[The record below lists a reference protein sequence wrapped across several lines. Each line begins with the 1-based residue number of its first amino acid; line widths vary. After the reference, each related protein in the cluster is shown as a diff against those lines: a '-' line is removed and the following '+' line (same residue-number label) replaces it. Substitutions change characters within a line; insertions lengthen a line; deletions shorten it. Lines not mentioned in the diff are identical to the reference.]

1 MTDRREDPM
10 SLDVPACAS
19 TTSGPPAELTVVAVL
34 PDGRRQ
40 AALVRTESGAMV
52 AEVAAALAGLMDE
65 AQGSPPLLYV
75 DGVPVPADTAVSEGG
90 MVHGALV
97 GLGVA
102 VADSPLPAVGLE
114 VAVVGGPAAGA
125 AVVAVPGR
133 TITVGR
139 AVASALPVSDPE
151 VSRTHATLAVADDG
165 RQALLEDNGSR
176 NGINWAGYRLEASAT
191 MAPGDVAQV
200 GESVIALRT
209 SAAPAPVL
217 EPGKEPGTVRYN
229 RPPRITPPVTVQEL
243 VVPAEPEQ
251 PNNRRF
257 PVAAILFPLALGAVL
272 LVFMGPNPYLFFIA
286 LSPFMMLFNIIG
298 DRRGGRADYRKK
310 KAEYDQAMGTLDD
323 RMAEA
328 VAADEKGSRVAHPD
342 PGALL
347 SIACGPTGR
356 LWERRVQD
364 PDFLH
369 LRVGLADRPA
379 AVRVRHEGGRSSAQ
393 DDRPAPVSRLV
404 PVTIDVPDVGVLGV
418 AGPRPTGLGAARA
431 MVAQAAT
438 LHGPR
443 DLRLVVI
450 TGAEE
455 APEWEW
461 TTWLPHMAPAE
472 DGGPRRATAAG
483 VAQAEARLNEL
494 AALVAAR
501 AEYRRDQMASGLFGA
516 RVLVV
521 LDGARRMRS
530 LSGLAE
536 VLQDGP
542 AEGVY
547 ALCLD
552 RDEASLPSEC
562 QATAVTD
569 GAPTRMVV
577 RRPAGDPV
585 EGVLADALDV
595 GAADR
600 LARALAPVRDLG
612 GDRTGEGSVPARV
625 RFVDVVLGETGAD
638 AGAGVA
644 GSDSSSG
651 PGESE
656 IEPRDVIAR
665 WRSYRGGRSTRALL
679 GVAADGP
686 FSVDLVT
693 DGPHALVAGTTGSGK
708 SELLQ
713 TLVASLALGNRPDQ
727 LHVVL
732 VDYKG
737 GAAFSHCAG
746 LPHCVGM
753 VTDLD
758 GRLSE
763 RALISFT
770 AELKRR
776 ERLLAGVGAKD
787 IDGYWAAT
795 DAPLPRLVIVID
807 EFATLVEE
815 VPDFVKGI
823 VGVGMRG
830 RSLGVHVVLA
840 TQRPAGVVT
849 GDLRAN
855 VNLRLCLRV
864 ADPSES
870 SDVLDVSDAA
880 RIPTS
885 RPGRAYARTGHRE
898 LTVFQTARVGGPRP
912 GTVDASAA
920 YRPVEV
926 EPWRFSLLGEPV
938 RSLTAEDD
946 QGDEGETDLAGL
958 VRAVQAAAEAEGV
971 APQEGPWLPPL
982 PELVTLDRLDPGTGE
997 RTSPHEPMT
1006 GERSSPVVATIG
1018 LADLPAAQD
1027 QQPFSV
1033 DLERTGSLLIVGSV
1047 RSGRSTALR
1056 TLASSLAA
1064 GSSPE
1069 ALHLYVI
1076 DGGNRVLANLDA
1088 LPHCGAV
1095 VAADDHDRVERL
1107 LAFLAGEIQQRQ
1119 RMLSAQGFGSL
1130 AEQRAAATPGEAL
1143 PHVVLLLDKLEAFQA
1158 LYLDRDSGSLLE
1170 VLERMLREGPSV
1182 GITPVIATDRSGLT
1196 ARLSSAV
1203 EHRLVL
1209 RQAERDDY
1217 LVAGIPP
1224 RSVPAHVPP
1233 GRAFWATDLTEV
1245 QLALLDPDPSGTA
1258 QGAAVAELAARA
1270 MTRFHDVPAGRL
1282 PRRIDPLP
1290 EEVTATEVEAYR
1302 RQAKAD
1308 GAATC
1313 VLGVGGDEL
1322 APVDVDLADLGPA
1335 FVIAGPPRS
1344 GRSTALTTMVTS
1356 LGGRLPVV
1364 AIAPRPSPLRDLHEA
1379 PGVAAVLTDSAT
1391 IGADLDEVVEQ
1402 LGGGGLAVVI
1412 DDAELLGD
1420 GQAGV
1425 ALERLVRTARDRSI
1439 VVVAAATTDDLLQSR
1454 FRGWLADARRS
1465 RAGLLLCPS
1474 SSYDGEVFDL
1484 KLPRSLSGGWPPGRG
1499 LLVARGSAKPV
1510 QVARVA

>member
-1 MTDRREDPM
+1 M
-10 SLDVPACAS
+10 SLDAPARKM
-19 TTSGPPAELTVVAVL
+19 TTTGPLAELTVVAVL

-40 AALVRTESGAMV
+40 AALVRTETGAMV
-52 AEVAAALAGLMDE
+52 AEVAAALAGLASE
-65 AQGSPPLLYV
+65 APGSPPLLYI
-75 DGVPVPADTAVSEGG
+75 DGVPVPADTSVSESGL
-90 MVHGALV
+90 VHGALV

-102 VADSPLPAVGLE
+102 VVDEPLPAVGLE

-125 AVVAVPGR
+125 AVVAAPGR

-139 AVASALPVSDPE
+139 AMASALPVADPE
-151 VSRTHATLAVADDG
+151 VSRTHATLAVTDDG
-165 RQALLEDNGSR
+165 SQALLEDNGSR
-176 NGINWAGYRLEASAT
+176 NGITWAGYRLEAAAT
-191 MAPGDVAQV
+191 MVPGDVAQV
-200 GESVIALRT
+200 GESVISLRPA
-209 SAAPAPVL
+209 AAPAPVL
-217 EPGKEPGTVRYN
+217 EPGKEAGTVRYN

-243 VVPAEPEQ
+243 VVPAKPEQ

-310 KAEYDQAMGTLDD
+310 KAEYDQAMSTLDD

-328 VAADEKGSRVAHPD
+328 VATDEKGSRIAHPD
-342 PGALL
+342 SGALV

-418 AGPRPTGLGAARA
+418 AGPRPTALGAARA

-461 TTWLPHMAPAE
+461 TTWLPHMAPVE

-483 VAQAEARLNEL
+483 VVQAEARLSEL

-501 AEYRRDQMASGLFGA
+501 AEYRRDQMTSGLFGA

-562 QATAVTD
+562 RATAVTD

-577 RRPAGDPV
+577 RRPGCDPV
-585 EGVLADALDV
+585 EGVLADALEP

-625 RFVDVVLGETGAD
+625 RFVDVVLGETGSD
-638 AGAGVA
+638 AE
-644 GSDSSSG
+644 SDSSG
-651 PGESE
+651 GEGESE
-656 IEPRDVIAR
+656 IEVQDVIDR
-665 WRSYRGGRSTRALL
+665 WRSSRGGRSTRAVL

-686 FSVDLVT
+686 FSVDLVS

-727 LHVVL
+727 LHIVL

-898 LTVFQTARVGGPRP
+898 LTMFQTARVGGPSP
-912 GTVDASAA
+912 GTADASAV

-938 RSLTAEDD
+938 RSLAAEDD

-958 VRAVQAAAEAEGV
+958 VRAVQAAAAAEGV

-982 PELVTLDRLDPGTGE
+982 PELVTLDRLEPVTGE
-997 RTSPHEPMT
+997 RPSPAT
-1006 GERSSPVVATIG
+1006 ATIG

-1033 DLERTGSLLIVGSV
+1033 DLERTGSMLVVGSV

-1056 TLASSLAA
+1056 TLAASLAA

-1107 LAFLAGEIQQRQ
+1107 MAFLAGEIQSRQ
-1119 RMLSAQGFGSL
+1119 RLLSAQGFGSL
-1130 AEQRAAATPGEAL
+1130 AEQRAAAAPGQAL
-1143 PHVVLLLDKLEAFQA
+1143 PHVVLILDKLEAFQA

-1182 GITPVIATDRSGLT
+1182 GVTPVIATDRSGLT

-1217 LVAGIPP
+1217 LVAGIPL

-1245 QLALLDPDPSGTA
+1245 QLALLSPDPSGTA
-1258 QGAAVAELAARA
+1258 QGAAVAELAAEVMA
-1270 MTRFHDVPAGRL
+1270 RFDGVPAARL
-1282 PRRIDPLP
+1282 PRRIDSLP
-1290 EEVTATEVEAYR
+1290 EEITLTEVEACR
-1302 RQAKAD
+1302 RAPKAD
-1308 GAATC
+1308 GPATC

-1322 APVDVDLADLGPA
+1322 APVDVDLVDLGPA
-1335 FVIAGPPRS
+1335 FVIAGPARS

-1364 AIAPRPSPLRDLHEA
+1364 VIAPRPSPLRDLHDVL
-1379 PGVAAVLTDSAT
+1379 GVAAILTDSAT

-1402 LGGGGLAVVI
+1402 LGGGRLAVVV

-1454 FRGWLADARRS
+1454 FRGWLAEARRS
-1465 RAGLLLCPS
+1465 RAGLLLCPG

-1484 KLPRSLSGGWPPGRG
+1484 KLPRSLAGGWPPGRA
-1499 LLVARGSAKPV
+1499 LLVARGSTKPV

>member
-10 SLDVPACAS
+10 SLDVPARAPI
-19 TTSGPPAELTVVAVL
+19 TTGPLAELTVVAVL
-34 PDGRRQ
+34 PGGRRQ

-52 AEVAAALAGLMDE
+52 AEVAAALAGLAGD
-65 AQGSPPLLYV
+65 APGSPPVLYV
-75 DGVPVPADTAVSEGG
+75 DGVPVAADTAVSQSGL
-90 MVHGALV
+90 VHGALV

-102 VADSPLPAVGLE
+102 VTDPPLPSVGLE

-125 AVVAVPGR
+125 AVAAVPGR

-139 AVASALPVSDPE
+139 AAASALPVADPE
-151 VSRTHATLAVADDG
+151 VSRTHATLAVADDTSH
-165 RQALLEDNGSR
+165 ALLEDSGSR
-176 NGINWAGYRLEASAT
+176 NGINWAGYRLEAPAA
-191 MAPGDVAQV
+191 MAPGDVAQL
-200 GESVIALRT
+200 GESVIALRP

-217 EPGKEPGTVRYN
+217 ETGKEAGTVRYN

-243 VVPAEPEQ
+243 VVPAKPEQ
-251 PNNRRF
+251 PSNRRF

-310 KAEYDQAMGTLDD
+310 KAEYDQAMSCLDD

-328 VAADEKGSRVAHPD
+328 VAADEKGARMAHPD

-379 AVRVRHEGGRSSAQ
+379 AVRVRQEGGRSSAP
-393 DDRPAPVSRLV
+393 DDRPDPVSHLV
-404 PVTIDVPDVGVLGV
+404 PVTFDVPDVGVLGL
-418 AGPRPTGLGAARA
+418 AGPRPTALGAARA
-431 MVAQAAT
+431 MVTQAAT

-450 TGAEE
+450 TGTEE

-461 TTWLPHMAPAE
+461 ATWLPHMAPAE

-494 AALVAAR
+494 AALITAR
-501 AEYRRDQMASGLFGA
+501 AEYRREQMASGLFGA

-530 LSGLAE
+530 LPGLAE
-536 VLQDGP
+536 VLEDGP

-562 QATAVTD
+562 RATAVVD

-577 RRPAGDPV
+577 RRPGTDPV
-585 EGVLADALDV
+585 EGVLADALDP

-612 GDRTGEGSVPARV
+612 GDRTGEGSVPTRV
-625 RFVDVVLGETGAD
+625 RFVDVALGEMGSHAGGDTPDGTGR
-638 AGAGVA
+638 
-644 GSDSSSG
+644 
-651 PGESE
+651 SE
-656 IEPRDVIAR
+656 IGVEDVIAR
-665 WRSYRGGRSTRALL
+665 WRSSRGGRSTRALL

-686 FSVDLVT
+686 FSVDLVS

-787 IDGYWAAT
+787 IEGYWAAT

-885 RPGRAYARTGHRE
+885 RPGRAYARTGHRD

-912 GTVDASAA
+912 GSVEAAAA
-920 YRPVEV
+920 YRPVEA
-926 EPWRFSLLGEPV
+926 EPWRFSLLGEPA
-938 RSLTAEDD
+938 RPSTAEDD
-946 QGDEGETDLAGL
+946 QGEEGETDLAGL
-958 VRAVQAAAEAEGV
+958 VRAVQAAADAEAV
-971 APQEGPWLPPL
+971 VTQEGPWLPPL
-982 PELVTLDRLDPGTGE
+982 PELVTLDGMEAVTGE
-997 RTSPHEPMT
+997 RTST
-1006 GERSSPVVATIG
+1006 VTATIG

-1027 QQPFSV
+1027 QQPFTV
-1033 DLERTGSLLIVGSV
+1033 DLEQTGSLLVVGSV

-1056 TLASSLAA
+1056 TLAASLAA
-1064 GSSPE
+1064 GASPE

-1107 LAFLAGEIQQRQ
+1107 LAFLAGDMQRRQ
-1119 RMLSAQGFGSL
+1119 RVLSAQGYGSL
-1130 AEQRAAATPGEAL
+1130 AEQRAAAAPGEAL
-1143 PHVVLLLDKLEAFQA
+1143 PHVVLILDKLEAFQA
-1158 LYLDRDSGSLLE
+1158 LYLDRDSGVLLE
-1170 VLERMLREGPSV
+1170 VLERLLREGPSV
-1182 GITPVIATDRSGLT
+1182 GVTPVIATDRSGLT

-1224 RSVPAHVPP
+1224 RSVPASVPP

-1245 QLALLDPDPSGTA
+1245 QLALLAPDSSGTA
-1258 QGAAVAELAARA
+1258 QGAAVTELAARA
-1270 MTRFHDVPAGRL
+1270 RARFDGVAAERL
-1282 PRRIDPLP
+1282 PRRIDALP
-1290 EEVTATEVEAYR
+1290 DEITLTEVEACR
-1302 RQAKAD
+1302 RQPQGD
-1308 GAATC
+1308 GAASC

-1335 FVIAGPPRS
+1335 FVIAGPARS

-1356 LGGRLPVV
+1356 LGGRLPMV
-1364 AIAPRPSPLRDLHEA
+1364 AVAPRPSPLRDLHQA
-1379 PGVAAVLTDSAT
+1379 PGVVAVLTDSAT
-1391 IGADLDEVVEQ
+1391 IGGDLDEVVDE

-1420 GQAGV
+1420 GQAGMV
-1425 ALERLVRTARDRSI
+1425 LERLVRSARDRSI

-1465 RAGLLLCPS
+1465 RAGLLLCPG

-1484 KLPRSLSGGWPPGRG
+1484 KLPRSLTGGWPPGRG
-1499 LLVARGSAKPV
+1499 LLVARGSARPV
-1510 QVARVA
+1510 QVARVT